1 MSVEPKW
8 DGGPAPHDPAA
19 FSRRPMPPE
28 EDPFYVP
35 PPALGRLRPGAI
47 VRSRRVEIGFFG
59 LVPQRISAWQ
69 LLYRTGDLHGEPEVA
84 VTTVLLPWGA
94 DPAQPR
100 PLVSFQC
107 AIDAVASKCLPSYS
121 LRRGARAAGA
131 IPQLELPLIT
141 SALARGWAVSVPDHG
156 GTAGRFGV
164 AREPGYR
171 ALDAVRAGLAFGP
184 LGLDS
189 STPVALWGYSGG
201 GLATAWAAEVAAEY
215 APELNVVGAVAG
227 SPVGDP
233 AAAFVRLNGTLFAGF
248 AAVFTAGLRRGYPEL
263 DRMLRAH
270 LDARYLGWLAETET
284 TATFPLLYRFARRDI
299 DKHSRAGLAAMIAQ
313 DGLRRILDDIHP
325 GRAAPAMPVLVLQGV
340 HDEVIAVADVDGHVA
355 RYVAAGAHVRYLR
368 DRLSTHLLL
377 QFLALPVMVDW
388 LAGRFTDRELPAA
401 GTRTHW
407 SLAFAGP
414 ALSGHLR
421 FAALLVRMW
430 LGRPIRAPRRPVMSR
445 PRPRR
450 PSVRSAA
457 VRNPSA

>member
-1 MSVEPKW
+1 MTVELEW
-8 DGGPAPHDPAA
+8 DGGAVPPEPTA
-19 FSRRPMPPE
+19 FSHRPILPE
-28 EDPFYVP
+28 ADPFYVP
-35 PPALGRLRPGAI
+35 PPAAGRLRPGAI
-47 VRSRRVEIGFFG
+47 VRTRGVEIGFFG
-59 LVPQRISAWQ
+59 LVPQRVSAWQ
-69 LLYRTGDLHGEPEVA
+69 LLYRTSDLDGVPEVA

-94 DPAQPR
+94 DPAEPR

-107 AIDAVASKCLPSYS
+107 AIDAVASKCLPSYA

-131 IPQLELPLIT
+131 IPQLELPLIA

-171 ALDAVRAGLAFGP
+171 ALDAVRAAVSFVP

-189 STPVALWGYSGG
+189 ATPVALWGYSGG
-201 GLATAWAAEVAAEY
+201 GLATAWAAEVAAQY
-215 APELNVVGAVAG
+215 APELNIVGAVAG

-248 AAVFTAGLRRGYPEL
+248 AAVFTAGLRRGYPDL
-263 DRMLRAH
+263 DRLLHAH

-299 DKHSRAGLAAMIAQ
+299 DKHSPAGITAMIAQ
-313 DGLRRILDDIHP
+313 DGLRRILEDIHP
-325 GRAAPAMPVLVLQGV
+325 GRQAPAMPMLVLQGV

-355 RYVAAGAHVRYLR
+355 RYVDAGAHVRYLR

-377 QFLALPVMVDW
+377 QFLALPVMIDW
-388 LAGRFTDRELPAA
+388 LAGRFAGRELPAA
-401 GTRTHW
+401 GTRTSW
-407 SLAFAGP
+407 SLALAGP
-414 ALSGHLR
+414 ALRGHLD

-430 LGRPIRAPRRPVMSR
+430 LGRPIRAPRPPAMSP

-450 PSVRSAA
+450 FSVFSAA
-457 VRNPSA
+457 LRNPLS